1 MSVKFIKSQKLFE
14 SVWLKGIKYHGQFMM
29 ISVIRCD
36 SDIESKFGISIGKS
50 LGNAVKRNRIER
62 RIRNILLQTTK
73 EHMGLSLIVYLRKN
87 ASNVAFKDL
96 KQDFISLFRSI
107 NIV

>member
-1 MSVKFIKSQKLFE
+1 MV
-14 SVWLKGIKYHGQFMM
+14 

-36 SDIESKFGISIGKS
+36 SDVESKFGISIGKN
-50 LGNAVKRNRIER
+50 LGNAVKRNRIKR

-73 EHMGLSLIVYLRKN
+73 EYTGLSLIVYLRKN
-87 ASNVAFKDL
+87 AANGGFRDL
-96 KQDFISLFRSI
+96 KQDFISVFRGI

>member
-1 MSVKFIKSQKLFE
+1 MV
-14 SVWLKGIKYHGQFMM
+14 

-36 SDIESKFGISIGKS
+36 SDVESKFGISIGKN
-50 LGNAVKRNRIER
+50 LGNAVKRNRIKR

-73 EHMGLSLIVYLRKN
+73 EEYTGLSLIVYLRKN
-87 ASNVAFKDL
+87 ASNVGFRDL
-96 KQDFISLFRSI
+96 KQDFISVFRRI